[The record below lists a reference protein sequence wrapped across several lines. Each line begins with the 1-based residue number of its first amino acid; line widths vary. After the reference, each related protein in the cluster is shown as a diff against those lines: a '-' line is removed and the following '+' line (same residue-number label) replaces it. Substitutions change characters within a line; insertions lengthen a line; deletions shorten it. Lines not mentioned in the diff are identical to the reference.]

1 MSEKN
6 VEVVRRYY
14 ARRYY
19 GERSEAPETFAA
31 EASAFWESDS
41 DLVAAVAWPRFRG
54 AANRVVVPA
63 AGGPAAYRLTVG
75 SLA

>member
-1 MSEKN
+1 MSEEN

-31 EASAFWESDS
+31 EASAFWESDGDYYPVRS
-41 DLVAAVAWPRFRG
+41 SPGSEAMPRPR
-54 AANRVVVPA
+54 RDR
-63 AGGPAAYRLTVG
+63 RLPR
-75 SLA
+75 